1 MFVNVEVLL
10 VRKVRCANITCY
22 QTSSMGPR
30 TPGRVWLKKPGG
42 NKVPEMAVWGQPL
55 PKPIPIQMLFF

>member
-42 NKVPEMAVWGQPL
+42 NKAPEMAVWGTTST
-55 PKPIPIQMLFF
+55 KTNSNSNVI

>member
-42 NKVPEMAVWGQPL
+42 NKTTEMAVWGTTST
-55 PKPIPIQMLFF
+55 KTNSNSNVI